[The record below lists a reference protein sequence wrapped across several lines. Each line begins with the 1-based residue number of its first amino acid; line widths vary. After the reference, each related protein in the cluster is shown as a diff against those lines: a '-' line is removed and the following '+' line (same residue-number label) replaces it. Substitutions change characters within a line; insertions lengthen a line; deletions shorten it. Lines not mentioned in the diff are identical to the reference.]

1 MDTVKRYMSQAG
13 MFLASIG
20 LLSIILAVV
29 YHLGIASF
37 EVRVLLW
44 IDNWGI
50 AVGWAI
56 RIGITVAGAILYFL
70 GRTQSSGEGE

>member
-13 MFLASIG
+13 MFLATIGIFSIV
-20 LLSIILAVV
+20 LAII

-44 IDNWGI
+44 IDSWGI

-56 RIGITVAGAILYFL
+56 RIGITIAGAALYFL
-70 GRTQSSGEGE
+70 GRSESASEED